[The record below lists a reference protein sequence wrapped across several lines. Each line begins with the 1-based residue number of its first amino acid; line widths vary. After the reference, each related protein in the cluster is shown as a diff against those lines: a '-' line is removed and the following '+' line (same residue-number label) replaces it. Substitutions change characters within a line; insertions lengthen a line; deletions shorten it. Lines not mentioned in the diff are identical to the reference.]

1 MTKEQPQNAPKYA
14 GAPSSDSD
22 EARERSTI
30 QFPYNDLNDAVTIAK
45 VIHENAGDQCAIDQL
60 AAYVKQSLT
69 SGSFRVRL
77 STAATFG
84 ITENERGSVRLT
96 DLGRQVADP
105 LQETAARIE
114 AFMRVPLYAQL
125 YDHYKGYTLPPPSA
139 VEKYM
144 KEIGV
149 SSKQTGRARQAFMRS
164 ARQAG
169 FFAHG
174 EDRLVRPAGPGTKP
188 IEPQKSEASGAELEE
203 GSGKGGGGMP
213 PDIDP
218 IIRGLLVRLPKS
230 GDVWP
235 EADRKL
241 WLELLEGSFRLI
253 YKDRLQETSEH
264 ITPGGRQ
271 RPRLSDEARALGTND
286 EGAN

>member
-1 MTKEQPQNAPKYA
+1 
-14 GAPSSDSD
+14 
-22 EARERSTI
+22 
-30 QFPYNDLNDAVTIAK
+30 
-45 VIHENAGDQCAIDQL
+45 
-60 AAYVKQSLT
+60 VKQSLT

-114 AFMRVPLYAQL
+114 AFIRVPLYSQL
-125 YDHYKGYTLPPPSA
+125 YDHYKGYTLPRPSA

-188 IEPQKSEASGAELEE
+188 IEPQKSDAGVAEIKE
-203 GSGKGGGGMP
+203 GNGNGGGGGGVP

-241 WLELLEGSFRLI
+241 WLDLLAGSFKLI
-253 YKDRLQETSEH
+253 YKDAPSASKSCPECGQPFQGSGWEGIDSHWRANHENIMPYEKAGPLIKAGTY
-264 ITPGGRQ
+264 RQ
-271 RPRLSDEARALGTND
+271 Q
-286 EGAN
+286 